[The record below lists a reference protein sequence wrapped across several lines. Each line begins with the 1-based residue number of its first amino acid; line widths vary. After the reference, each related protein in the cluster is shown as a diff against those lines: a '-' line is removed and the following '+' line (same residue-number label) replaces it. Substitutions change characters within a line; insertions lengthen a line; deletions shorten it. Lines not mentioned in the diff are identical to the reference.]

1 MPGLSVAFWIG
12 IAIVFF
18 WAVGAYNRLVRLRAS
33 VIKGFAALDEQLL
46 RQLVWVQGCLPEAMR
61 GGPQTLPAE
70 LHTDETAAW
79 ARLQAAADQFALAL
93 AQARSKPIDG
103 PLMASLVM
111 SHEAMRTAWAGALGE
126 AVPEGAV
133 PSAERLQQRW
143 MRLLHQ
149 SIPLRT
155 AYNEAAATYNAAI
168 GQFPASVIARLFGFA
183 PAGTLIRLADT
194 R

>member
-1 MPGLSVAFWIG
+1 
-12 IAIVFF
+12 
-18 WAVGAYNRLVRLRAS
+18 
-33 VIKGFAALDEQLL
+33 
-46 RQLVWVQGCLPEAMR
+46 
-61 GGPQTLPAE
+61 
-70 LHTDETAAW
+70 
-79 ARLQAAADQFALAL
+79 
-93 AQARSKPIDG
+93 
-103 PLMASLVM
+103 MASLVM